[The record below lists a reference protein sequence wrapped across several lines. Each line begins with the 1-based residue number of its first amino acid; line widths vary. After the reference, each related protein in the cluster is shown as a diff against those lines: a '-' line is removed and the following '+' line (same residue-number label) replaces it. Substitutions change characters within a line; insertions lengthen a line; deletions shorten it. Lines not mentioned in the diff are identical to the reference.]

1 MTMHE
6 GEVAPAMTEEEA
18 KALAQQLYVAYY
30 GRPAD
35 PGGLDFWTGELMN
48 SANLDNAVRNFGAS
62 AEYNDLSKDKTNE
75 ELLAVLYQQ
84 MFNRDPDQAGLDFYL
99 GRLERGESTLAS
111 IAKQVADGAVDE
123 DVTTLANKVAVANA
137 FTEAVRDSEGDVVY
151 DASQIVHAAALL
163 ADVTDAEGA
172 VAAGEAAV
180 ADLIE
185 RMDGGQD
192 YILKSMPRD
201 LIESGTG
208 DDTFTATSDTVNE
221 ADAIQDYS
229 TTDHDTLTITNTH
242 TVEAISV
249 RNVEYVNIVQNLFDG
264 AEIDD
269 NTMMPAEGGPEIKL
283 AKVKGA
289 TVTVSSERL
298 SYDGRAYITG
308 VYDNTLVAGVGL
320 SDLLIVGD
328 LDDGAVDLG
337 SVKEAEICTIAVDP
351 DPMDDDVEDE
361 TGPTII
367 INGDVKSLRVKGSNG
382 DQTERTTDQDA
393 DYTAAPTYTLMV
405 TADATVSLD
414 PARSDGNGD
423 SAFMLVPFEVAG
435 AGSLTLMM
443 DTAAGAEISNKS
455 TGGLMVV
462 TKSVVDPTIGGTDVS
477 KVETSV
483 TFSELFTGARMITA
497 GDGQMIVLTKAQ
509 TVPVTIMGPT
519 AMDMSTNANLTVTA
533 TDLAS
538 ITFADAKSATLTVVG
553 AGEATKATVGLSSA
567 AIPVSVISSLEDLTV
582 GFLAAAK
589 ADFSGVDGKLAI
601 VGITVDSEVTGGSG
615 ENTVTLVS
623 GSESFSKT
631 LGYTGG
637 AGKDSIVATNLGESG
652 RVEANLGAGN
662 DSIVLRTVADGTR
675 IAVDGGAGHDSLV
688 LMNMAEISEFEGLHT
703 NDIEFLVFKGANDD
717 DTDVQMEGVQG
728 ENLIA
733 AMSPAQ
739 LTAQDWIIALE
750 DAATNAG
757 RPGADS
763 VTITV
768 IAGDAETIDLS
779 NLTVLDP
786 GKVTF
791 AITGD
796 STKATTIVGS
806 SVNDTITG
814 GAHAGDTMSG
824 GGGADTFV
832 FAAGDSYREA
842 SADATPAVTLGYDT
856 IMDFSTSQKDVIS
869 FGTAVGVNAPVVSMA
884 FVGTEAAAVFEDA
897 QPTVMYKVED
907 GVLTLDG
914 LRSDLAM
921 ADTLEE
927 WLILARDATAQ
938 DSVLAFVFEG
948 DTYIHQEGGAGT
960 ENLIKLEGVTGIT
973 LIADGA
979 AEADIP
985 ADAVLIA

>member
-35 PGGLDFWTGELMN
+35 PGGLDFWTGEIMN
-48 SANLDNAVRNFGAS
+48 SANLDNAVRNFGAG
-62 AEYNDLSKDKTNE
+62 AEYNELSKDKTNE
-75 ELLAVLYQQ
+75 ELLTARYQQ

-151 DASQIVHAAALL
+151 DGSQIVHAAALL

-264 AEIDD
+264 VEIDD

-337 SVKEAEICTIAVDP
+337 SVKEAEICTIAEVPPGSAADAK
-351 DPMDDDVEDE
+351 DE

-367 INGDVKSLRVKGSNG
+367 INGDVKLRVKGSDA
-382 DQTERTTDQDA
+382 DQTEREDSG
-393 DYTAAPTYTLMV
+393 YTVAPTYTLMG
-405 TADATVSLD
+405 TADATVTLN
-414 PARSDGNGD
+414 PARTEGNAGD
-423 SAFMLVPFEVAG
+423 DVSALVPFEVAG
-435 AGSLTLMM
+435 GGSLTLMM
-443 DTAAGAEISNKS
+443 DSVAGAKISNKS
-455 TGGLMVV
+455 TGDLMVV
-462 TKSVVDPTIGGTDVS
+462 TKDVAGADVS
-477 KVETSV
+477 GVESAV
-483 TFSELFTGARMITA
+483 TFSEVRTGGADAITVA
-497 GDGQMIVLTKAQ
+497 DGQMIVFSKAQ
-509 TVPVTIMGPT
+509 NVPMKIMGST
-519 AMDMSTNANLTVTA
+519 AEDGSTTANLVITA

-538 ITFADAKSATLTVVG
+538 ITFDDAASATLTVVG
-553 AGEATKATVGLSSA
+553 SSEKATKALVGALNSATV
-567 AIPVSVISSLEDLTV
+567 PVSVISSLEDLTV
-582 GFLAAAK
+582 DFLAAAK

-779 NLTVLDP
+779 NLRVLDP

-897 QPTVMYKVED
+897 EPTVMYKVED